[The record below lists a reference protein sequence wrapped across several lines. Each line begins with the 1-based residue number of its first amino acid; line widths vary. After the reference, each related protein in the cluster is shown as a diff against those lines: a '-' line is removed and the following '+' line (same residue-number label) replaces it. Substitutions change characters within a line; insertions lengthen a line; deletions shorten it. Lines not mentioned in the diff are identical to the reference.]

1 MKGKGRTVKKIITT
15 LLISAL
21 TGFSLSPG
29 LRADI
34 NSPTRK
40 EYVYLGRY
48 FVQVG
53 EPEKAIK
60 NYEDLIRKHP
70 CTPEA
75 ERAWIS
81 LGDIYLYL
89 LTKKRAE
96 IAAVNA
102 GNEKTGV
109 GNKIRGLQVEEIT
122 LRRKAVSSYQ
132 TAVDKFPDSAG
143 LALVR
148 IGKVYAFQ
156 SLEQEDRGRAIFRR
170 VMNGFPEEAGRAG
183 LFLGDSYSSQ
193 QKFEEAKNAYHQ
205 AGFSFPEVAASAQV
219 LISRLDRQLEDPST
233 AVNDLSPV
241 LNVSGIDGLFTEYR
255 YKGSIM
261 QEAIELTAESMIA
274 EKNPDLAIEHL
285 KGIIRRYPASNT
297 SCKTQ
302 LFLAEI
308 YRRQG
313 EMDQAR
319 EELNRLISGYPKSL
333 YAARASLRKAE
344 IVTDEEAVDIYESLR
359 KRFPGSGYW
368 MTASRLLAGRYLK
381 MAEKAE
387 KEKGKKALRTRAGV
401 VAGEIISKYPCSP
414 QADQVRE
421 FMKANKLK

>member
-1 MKGKGRTVKKIITT
+1 M
-15 LLISAL
+15 LMSAL
-21 TGFSLSPG
+21 TGFFLSPG

-40 EYVYLGRY
+40 EYVYLGQY

-75 ERAWIS
+75 ERAWMC
-81 LGDIYLYL
+81 LGDIYLSL
-89 LTKKRAE
+89 LAKKRAE
-96 IAAVNA
+96 LASVNA
-102 GNEKTGV
+102 GNEKTGLEDKV
-109 GNKIRGLQVEEIT
+109 RGLQTEEIN

-156 SLEQEDRGRAIFRR
+156 SPGQEDRGRAIFRR
-170 VMNGFPEEAGRAG
+170 VMNGFPEEAGRAA

-205 AGFSFPEVAASAQV
+205 AGFSFPEVAAPAQV
-219 LISRLDRQLEDPST
+219 LISRLDRQLEDPSS

-274 EKNPDLAIEHL
+274 ERNPDLAIEQL
-285 KGIIRRYPASNT
+285 KNTVLRYPATNT
-297 SCKTQ
+297 ALRTR
-302 LFLAEI
+302 LYLAEI
-308 YRRQG
+308 YIRQG
-313 EMDQAR
+313 KTDQAR
-319 EELNRLISGYPKSL
+319 EELNQMISGYPKSL

-344 IVTDEEAVDIYESLR
+344 IVPDEEALTVYEALR
-359 KRFPGSGYW
+359 NRFPGSGYW

-381 MAEKAE
+381 IAEKAE
-387 KEKGKKALRTRAGV
+387 KDKEKSAWRARAGA
-401 VAGEIISKYPCSP
+401 VAREIIKKYPCSP

-421 FMKANKLK
+421 FMKANKL